1 MANENKME
9 FVILG
14 LLSHES
20 LTGYEMKKRMDTT
33 MSLFWS
39 GSYGSIYP
47 TLQRLCECGRIISD
61 ETTHHGRDKIIYSIT
76 ESGRERL
83 KQWLRKP
90 VIKDELKYETL
101 LKLFFGSEIGEE
113 DTLKHI
119 HDFEDRMSQIL
130 PKLNASVDI
139 LKENNAEAAHEY
151 YMLTALFGVKIY
163 EASIEWCEYVKK
175 YFENK
180 EKLSQ

>member
-1 MANENKME
+1 MANENRME

-20 LTGYEMKKRMDTT
+20 LTGYELKKRMDTT

-47 TLQRLCECGRIISD
+47 TLQRLCECGRIRSAQMA
-61 ETTHHGRDKIIYSIT
+61 EGGREKILYSIT
-76 ESGRERL
+76 EEGRGRL
-83 KQWLRKP
+83 RQWLRKP

-119 HDFEDRMSQIL
+119 QDFEERMTQTL
-130 PKLNASVDI
+130 PRLKSSVEI
-139 LKENNAEAAHEY
+139 LKADDSEAAHEY

-175 YFENK
+175 YFK
-180 EKLSQ
+180 EKEEQ

>member
-14 LLSHES
+14 LLSHEP

-47 TLQRLCECGRIISD
+47 TLQKLKDKGHIVSD
-61 ETTHHGRDKIIYSIT
+61 ETTKNGRDKITYSIT
-76 ESGRERL
+76 KGGREYL
-83 KQWLRKP
+83 QQWLRKP
-90 VIKDELKYETL
+90 VVKDELRYETM

-113 DTLKHI
+113 DTIQHI
-119 HDFEDRMSQIL
+119 QQFEDKMLQIL
-130 PKLNASVDI
+130 PRLNASVEI
-139 LKENNAEAAHEY
+139 LKKENSESAHEY

-163 EASIEWCEYVKK
+163 EASIEWCEQVKK
-175 YFENK
+175 YFEEK
-180 EKLSQ
+180 EKK